1 MGSFLHYY
9 FNYSSAEAKLTYP
22 YAPGANL
29 LDSKSVAQSQ
39 QLTLPPGDL
48 AIVKETTQRNRKSL
62 APNEKIWVPYP

>member
-39 QLTLPPGDL
+39 QLTLPPG
-48 AIVKETTQRNRKSL
+48 
-62 APNEKIWVPYP
+62 IWQ